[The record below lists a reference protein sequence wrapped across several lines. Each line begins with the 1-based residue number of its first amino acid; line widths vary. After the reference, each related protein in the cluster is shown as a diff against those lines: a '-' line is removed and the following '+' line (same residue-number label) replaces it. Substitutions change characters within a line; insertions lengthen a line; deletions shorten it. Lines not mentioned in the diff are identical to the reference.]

1 VPRLSLDVSTEPI
14 ADLGVLHT
22 SRSPSLLNRLGI
34 VASSAMN
41 DGAADADR
49 WASRSKPEGAAHS
62 STMKRS
68 IDDDPLAFRLDVPV
82 AGGALHVA
90 RAGTPDA
97 EPVVLAVHG
106 VTGSLMA
113 WRTVARELDER
124 ACLLAPDLRGRGRSR
139 GLPGPYGLA
148 THMADLTAVLDH
160 VGAPS
165 AVLVGHSMG
174 AFLALRLAAELPE
187 RTLGV
192 VILDSGVPF
201 TVSDGDTKQYDQAI
215 STVSARLAT
224 AFPSTHQYVAAW
236 RAHPGFKDAWNGDR
250 QAAEDF
256 EAYARY
262 DMVEAGH
269 VVRCASVP
277 AAVRADSKE
286 MLTDDVTRTALDRV
300 HAPVQ
305 LLRAERGVFDAEPL
319 IPADTLR
326 AFAADYPS
334 VRIEEVAGVNHYTLI
349 LGPRHGPQRV
359 AAAIEAFCGAAGCSR
374 NGGNSP
380 N

>member
-1 VPRLSLDVSTEPI
+1 MKQST
-14 ADLGVLHT
+14 
-22 SRSPSLLNRLGI
+22 N
-34 VASSAMN
+34 
-41 DGAADADR
+41 
-49 WASRSKPEGAAHS
+49 
-62 STMKRS
+62 
-68 IDDDPLAFRLDVPV
+68 DDPLASRFEVPV
-82 AGGALHVA
+82 AGGTLHVA
-90 RAGTPDA
+90 RAGRPDA
-97 EPVVLAVHG
+97 EAVALAVHG

-124 ACLLAPDLRGRGRSR
+124 VCLLAPDLRGRGQSR
-139 GLPGPYGLA
+139 RLPGPYGLA
-148 THMADLTAVLDH
+148 PHVADLIAVLDH

-165 AVLVGHSMG
+165 AILVGHSMG
-174 AFLALRLAAELPE
+174 AFVALRVAAEHPE
-187 RTLGV
+187 RALGV
-192 VILDSGVPF
+192 VLLDSGLPF

-269 VVRCASVP
+269 VVRCASVA

-300 HAPVQ
+300 RAPVQ

-319 IPADTLR
+319 IPADTLQ

-334 VRIEEVAGVNHYTLI
+334 VGIEEVAGVNHYTLI

-359 AAAIEAFCGAAGCSR
+359 AAAIEALCGAVEYARHGAT
-374 NGGNSP
+374 SP